1 MKVLLATFLMLL
13 FVMAACDLR
22 SETAKKEMEK
32 FTSSPTPT
40 ISPPPAKEPV
50 NPAEVVTVDANLEG
64 DSISIDGYDQKKSV
78 NCTKVNRVRI
88 NGDGNK
94 IVVKGA
100 CRQIMINGDR
110 NEITAVAAMEF
121 IFNGSENTIRWSHYV
136 NGKEPVITKNRA
148 GNVIE
153 KVPVDAMKSN
163 RNVK

>member
-1 MKVLLATFLMLL
+1 MKVLLGTFLMLL

-40 ISPPPAKEPV
+40 ISPTPPAEPI
-50 NPAEVVTVDANLEG
+50 NPAEVITVDANLEG
-64 DSISIDGYDQKKSV
+64 DAISIDGYDQKKSV

-121 IFNGSENTIRWSHYV
+121 VFNGSENTIRWSHYV
-136 NGKEPVITKNRA
+136 NGKEPVITKNRS
-148 GNVIE
+148 GNTIE
-153 KVPVDAMKSN
+153 KVPVNAMKSN